1 MLFNFTQVKTLFNEI
16 QSGNLLFVDLL
27 LKFMILSFIYFIAL
41 SLTSIIWILLLFIF
55 ANRGCMY
62 FLVF

>member
-1 MLFNFTQVKTLFNEI
+1 MLFNFTQVKTLFNET

-27 LKFMILSFIYFIAL
+27 LKFMLLSFIYFIAL
-41 SLTSIIWILLLFIF
+41 SLTWIIWILLPFIF
-55 ANRGCMY
+55 AYRGCMY